1 MFMFEI
7 DSINKLRAIL
17 APDFILDVW
26 FCGSDQIFPLIQ
38 TIAAPWTNTLV

>member
-1 MFMFEI
+1 MFEI

-17 APDFILDVW
+17 ALD

-38 TIAAPWTNTLV
+38 TIAAP